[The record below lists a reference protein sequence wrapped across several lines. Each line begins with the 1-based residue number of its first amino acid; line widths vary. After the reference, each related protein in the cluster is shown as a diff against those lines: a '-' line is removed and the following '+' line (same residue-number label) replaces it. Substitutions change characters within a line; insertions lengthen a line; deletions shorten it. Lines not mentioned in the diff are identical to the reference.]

1 MNVERPVAVRGALFF
16 RIAGLT
22 VEVEADAPVGDAA
35 FAENLLKFRVEGPGD
50 DNLLWRH
57 HFSLPDIA
65 RLRSGRLQYR
75 NPPWEIY
82 RHPGSWAYVGI
93 MPSPEDPF
101 IHRAAVFNPDHTRG
115 DIYSPG
121 DEAFRTGGVGS
132 LSLFPSD
139 QIVLARVLAE
149 RQGCYVHAAG
159 MIINGRGLLFV
170 GHSEAGKSTVV
181 TLLRQYGEILCDDR
195 IIIRRVRRR
204 PHGFEMHGTWSHG
217 DVADVSPAGA
227 PLAAIL
233 LLEQAPHNLLVPVEN
248 RREIVRRL
256 PFFVVKPLITADWW
270 EKTLDLVGMM
280 AREAPVYRL
289 QFDKSG
295 RVRDAIEPL
304 IC

>member
-1 MNVERPVAVRGALFF
+1 MSLFF

-22 VEVEADAPVGDAA
+22 VEIQADAPIQDGTFADA
-35 FAENLLKFRVEGPGD
+35 LLKFQVDGPGE
-50 DNLLWRH
+50 DNLVWRH

-65 RLRSGRLQYR
+65 QLRSGHLQHK

-93 MPSPEDPF
+93 MPSPDDASF
-101 IHRAAVFNPDHTRG
+101 HRAAVFNADHSRG

-121 DEAFRTGGVGS
+121 DEAFRTGGLHS

-139 QIVLARVLAE
+139 QIVVARALAE
-149 RQGCYVHAAG
+149 RQGCYIHAAG
-159 MIINGRGLLFV
+159 MILNGHGLLFV

-181 TLLRQYGEILCDDR
+181 TLLRRHGEILCDDR
-195 IIIRRVRRR
+195 IILRRTPRR
-204 PHGFEMHGTWSHG
+204 PEGFEIHGTWSHG

-227 PLAAIL
+227 PLRAIL
-233 LLEQAPHNLLVPVEN
+233 LLEQAPHNRLVPVREKK
-248 RREIVRRL
+248 EIVRRL

-270 EKTLDLVGMM
+270 EKTLDLVGLV
-280 AREAPVYRL
+280 AREVPVYRL

-295 RVRDAIEPL
+295 RVADALEPL
-304 IC
+304 LC